1 MLKSMTAYGS
11 AESLKDNFEFIV
23 ELRSV
28 NYRYRDII
36 VRLPQSLQIFEEK
49 VRAIVSS
56 TVKRGRIEVSIQIKN
71 NGDEG
76 VQFELNRPL
85 VKAYIKVFKELNEEL
100 ECNQHIDPCF
110 FSQLKDIIITKQDSM
125 DIEYIWPDLEE
136 VVNKAVRSMESMRIN
151 EGRALEKDC
160 LERLNRIKE
169 YIDEIRTRTMVIVES
184 YRDKLIQK
192 INKLIKPIEINED
205 RVLQEVAL
213 MADRSDITEELV
225 RVESHLE
232 QFRNFMNHDDVIGRK
247 LDFLLQEI
255 NREVNTMGSKA
266 ADSFVSQ
273 HAVEIKSELEKL
285 REQIQNVE

>member
-36 VRLPQSLQIFEEK
+36 LRLPQSLQIFEEK

-56 TVKRGRIEVSIQIKN
+56 TVKRGRIEVSIQIKS

-85 VKAYIKVFKELNEEL
+85 VKAYRKVFKELNEEL